1 MCFIVSA
8 CGSLVELFRSH
19 PLTNDVDA
27 AVTHYCYV
35 KTNSLSLSLPHYYCD
50 PLFRIFRNF
59 RFALDTGVKKDDG
72 SSFRNILQKASEE
85 LLSPEESLDFL
96 PGKKSNIMIFYQV
109 RNQILAQHKSKKKH
123 PAPLNVHL
131 IWCTYSVPY
140 LRTLTLAPIFI
151 YV

>member
-35 KTNSLSLSLPHYYCD
+35 KTNSLSLPHYYCD
-50 PLFRIFRNF
+50 PLFQIFRKF

-96 PGKKSNIMIFYQV
+96 PGKKSNISTA
-109 RNQILAQHKSKKKH
+109 QIKKKSIQLH
-123 PAPLNVHL
+123 
-131 IWCTYSVPY
+131 
-140 LRTLTLAPIFI
+140 
-151 YV
+151 